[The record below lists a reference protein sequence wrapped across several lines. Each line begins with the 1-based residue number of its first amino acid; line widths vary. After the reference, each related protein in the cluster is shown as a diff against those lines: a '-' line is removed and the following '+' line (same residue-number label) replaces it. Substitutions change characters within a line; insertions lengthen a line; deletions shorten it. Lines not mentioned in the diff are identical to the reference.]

1 VDTRVKAA
9 WISVFSNT
17 FLTIT
22 KLVIGLMIGSIS
34 VISEAIHSGN
44 DLLASFIALFSVKT
58 STKPPD
64 KQHPY
69 GHGKIENISGTIEA
83 ILIFVAAI
91 MIITEAIKKIL
102 HGGELMDT
110 GWGIVVMGL
119 AAVINY
125 AISTYLLKVGRKTNS
140 IALEADGM
148 HLRTDVYTS
157 LGVFI
162 GLILIKITGE
172 HLIDPI
178 AAMLVAVIIIK
189 AAYDLTKK
197 AFMPLL
203 DAAITPDNL
212 RLLEAI
218 LDEYNSSF
226 IEYHELRTRQAGR
239 ESYIDLHLV
248 INPYHSIQ
256 EAHDLC
262 DAIEARIESAI
273 LYSHVM
279 IHVEPAEKK
288 NQVNN

>member
-1 VDTRVKAA
+1 MDVRVKAA

-17 FLTIT
+17 FLTLS
-22 KLVIGLMIGSIS
+22 KLVVGLLIGSIS
-34 VISEAIHSGN
+34 VISEAIHSAN

-64 KQHPY
+64 EQHPY

-83 ILIFVAAI
+83 LLIFVAAI
-91 MIITEAIKKIL
+91 MIITEATKKML
-102 HGGELMDT
+102 HGGQVMET
-110 GWGIVVMGL
+110 GWGIVVMGC
-119 AAVINY
+119 AAVLNFI
-125 AISTYLLKVGRKTNS
+125 ISTYLLRVGKKTHS
-140 IALEADGM
+140 VALEADGM

-172 HLIDPI
+172 HRIDPI

-203 DAAITPDNL
+203 DAAIEPENI
-212 RLLEAI
+212 RLVESI
-218 LDEYNSSF
+218 LDEYNGSF
-226 IEYHELRTRQAGR
+226 FEYHELRTRKAGR

-248 INPYHSIQ
+248 VNPTYTIQ
-256 EAHDLC
+256 EAHELC
-262 DAIEARIESAI
+262 DAIEVRIEQTI
-273 LYSHVM
+273 VYSHVM
-279 IHVEPAEKK
+279 IHVEPAE
-288 NQVNN
+288 NSN

>member
-1 VDTRVKAA
+1 
-9 WISVFSNT
+9 
-17 FLTIT
+17 
-22 KLVIGLMIGSIS
+22 IS

-64 KQHPY
+64 TEHPY

-83 ILIFVAAI
+83 LLIFVAAI

-102 HGGELMDT
+102 HGGEPIDT
-110 GWGIVVMGL
+110 GWGIVIMGI
-119 AAVINY
+119 AAMINF
-125 AISTYLLKVGRKTNS
+125 AISTYLLKVGRENHS
-140 IALEADGM
+140 VALEADGM

-203 DAAITPDNL
+203 DAAIAPDNL
-212 RLLEAI
+212 RLIELI
-218 LDEYNSSF
+218 LDEYNENF

-239 ESYIDLHLV
+239 DSYIDLHLV
-248 INPYHSIQ
+248 ISPHNSIQ

-262 DAIEARIESAI
+262 DAIEARIESTI
-273 LYSHVM
+273 VHSHVM
-279 IHVEPAEKK
+279 IHVEPAEMPCPDNK
-288 NQVNN
+288 

>member
-1 VDTRVKAA
+1 
-9 WISVFSNT
+9 
-17 FLTIT
+17 
-22 KLVIGLMIGSIS
+22 MIGSIS